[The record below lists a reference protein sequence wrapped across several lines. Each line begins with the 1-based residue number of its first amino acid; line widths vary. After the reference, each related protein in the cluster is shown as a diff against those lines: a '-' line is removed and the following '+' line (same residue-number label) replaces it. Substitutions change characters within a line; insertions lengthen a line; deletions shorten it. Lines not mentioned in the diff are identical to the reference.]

1 MDGILAHPK
10 TKQEAKLIAEL
21 FDKMNISYEIKIKP
35 SNAVTKASV
44 HNTPNSV
51 TRRAVRESR
60 EGKGK
65 RFTSLTG
72 LFEELKK

>member
-35 SNAVTKASV
+35 SNAITKVSAR
-44 HNTPNSV
+44 NTPNSV
-51 TRRAVRESR
+51 TRRAIKEAR
-60 EGKGK
+60 EGKGE
-65 RFTSLTG
+65 RFTSLAG